1 MYPITAF
8 AGLCGLLILVWLTRR
23 VSTARRALEICQAE
37 QRDLRRLLRLT
48 AGDLRAPA
56 IGLLGHAA
64 HVAPL
69 LAGSLLGV
77 CRDLLDIAEALQDQ
91 TEEPAMQR
99 TLRVEDVPL
108 GRLVEFVVAQVAG
121 QLGPGRRA
129 WRVDPALGE
138 VVLRGDRRALHQ
150 VLLRLLGSAVLAT
163 GEGDGIAISG
173 MRREAGWAL
182 VIEDE
187 GTGLAVPHIDG
198 MGLETRGL
206 GVGLALVRS
215 LLRAHGGS
223 LTFESTALVGTR
235 AVLEFP
241 DGCVEMPA
249 TQLGSAPRFGVAGVL
264 TGVPAGMPAGI
275 KVD

>member
-1 MYPITAF
+1 MNPITALL
-8 AGLCGLLILVWLTRR
+8 GLCTLLILLWLIRR
-23 VSTARRALEICQAE
+23 QADARRQLALCQAE

-56 IGLLGHAA
+56 LGLLGHAA
-64 HVAPL
+64 HVAPPL
-69 LAGSLLGV
+69 GASLLGV

-99 TLRVEDVPL
+99 TLRIEDVPL
-108 GRLVEFVVAQVAG
+108 GRLVDFVVAQVAG

-129 WRVDPALGE
+129 WRVDPALAE

-173 MRREAGWAL
+173 MHRAAGWVL
-182 VIEDE
+182 IIEDE
-187 GTGLAVPHIDG
+187 GTGLAMPRIDG
-198 MGLETRGL
+198 IGLETRGL
-206 GVGLALVRS
+206 GIGLALVRS

-235 AVLEFP
+235 VVLEFP
-241 DGCVEMPA
+241 SRCVEAPA
-249 TQLGSAPRFGVAGVL
+249 AQLAPADALVGLNVA
-264 TGVPAGMPAGI
+264 
-275 KVD
+275 